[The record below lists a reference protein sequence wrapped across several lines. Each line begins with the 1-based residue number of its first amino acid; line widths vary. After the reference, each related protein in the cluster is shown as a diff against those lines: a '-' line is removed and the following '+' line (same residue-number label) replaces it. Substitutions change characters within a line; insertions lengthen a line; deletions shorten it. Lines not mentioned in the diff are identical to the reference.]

1 MTDAIAVYV
10 TTSDG
15 IEARAIGKQVVKEHL
30 AACAN
35 VSDGMRSIYHWE
47 GKLCE
52 ESESTLL
59 LKTRRELLEQLTA
72 RIRELHSYTC
82 PCIVAFPIVGGN
94 TDYLAWID
102 RETSATWLHE

>member
-10 TTSDG
+10 TTSDST
-15 IEARAIGKQVVKEHL
+15 EARAIGKQVVKEHL

-35 VSDGMRSIYHWE
+35 IYDGIGSIYHWE

-59 LKTRRELLEQLTA
+59 LKTRQELLEQLTA
-72 RIRELHSYTC
+72 RVRELHSYTC

-94 TDYLAWID
+94 AEYLAWID
-102 RETSATWLHE
+102 RETGIS